1 MMTFRQA
8 PPAASG
14 RPSDRVL
21 GRPRS
26 PFLALIVGLGL
37 FLAACGQGT
46 TESQAPSDEPNAA
59 ASAEESTAASEAPT
73 SSVESIKIGLLF
85 PTTGGMGFL
94 GTDQANGVKLV
105 LEHANTN
112 GGVNG
117 VPIEIFEADS
127 QSDPGVG
134 ATEAQRLIDEHDVDI
149 IIGSYSSGISQ
160 AASPVAERNGVI
172 YWEIGSVADGLSQQG
187 YQNFIRTVGIAST
200 YAEADIDFLTN
211 YIAPQL
217 DKAPEEVRIAIA
229 HENGAFGSSVGD
241 AIEAIADEQGLNV
254 VIREPYAEDSTDLTP
269 LVLRL
274 KDATPDVLFI
284 VPLPGSTIMFWE
296 QARAQDFNVS
306 AIIGSAGFSS
316 PSFIER
322 FGAEGIEGVMV
333 VEAPAVAHMN
343 TDGLDPEVGALLEE
357 LVTEF
362 EDLYGHECL
371 VHCGDGLGGTHILVS
386 DVLPRALAESDSVDA
401 EAIRQAA
408 DATDIAEG
416 GTLQGFGAE
425 FAPVDADNAGDNV
438 RARSYIMQ
446 WHDGALEVVW
456 PEGLAV
462 AQSQFPMPTWSE
474 RE

>member
-1 MMTFRQA
+1 MMTRSRS
-8 PPAASG
+8 SG
-14 RPSDRVL
+14 ADTSERVSGGTALLRRPVL
-21 GRPRS
+21 PLLMG
-26 PFLALIVGLGL
+26 LVLILV
-37 FLAACGQGT
+37 ACGEQGT
-46 TESQAPSDEPNAA
+46 TQEPTSAPGTTDDGNG
-59 ASAEESTAASEAPT
+59 TAPAQTEAPQ
-73 SSVESIKIGLLF
+73 SSVESIRIGLLF

-105 LEHANTN
+105 LEWANDN

-127 QSDPGVG
+127 QSDAGVG
-134 ATEAQRLIDEHDVDI
+134 ATEAQRLIDQHDVDI
-149 IIGSYSSGISQ
+149 IIGSYASGIAQ

-172 YWEIGSVADGLSQQG
+172 YWEIGAVANALSQQG

-200 YAEADIDFLTN
+200 YAEADIDFLVD
-211 YIAPQL
+211 YMAPQL
-217 DKAPEEVRIAIA
+217 GKEPGEMRIAIA
-229 HENGAFGSSVGD
+229 HENGPFGSSVAD
-241 AIEAIADEQGLNV
+241 ALEAIADEQDLNV

-274 KDATPDVLFI
+274 KDAEPDVLYI
-284 VPLPGSTIMFWE
+284 VPLPGSTILFWD

-306 AIIGSAGFSS
+306 AVIGSAGFSS

-322 FGAEGIEGVMV
+322 FGAEGIEGAMV

-343 TDGLDPEVGALLEE
+343 TDGLDSEVGELLEQ
-357 LVTEF
+357 LLAEF
-362 EDLYGHECL
+362 EERYGHECL
-371 VHCGDGLGGTHILVS
+371 VHCGDGLGGAHILVA
-386 DVLPRALAESDSVDA
+386 DVLPRALSEYDSVDA

-408 DATDIAEG
+408 DATDIPDG
-416 GTLQGFGAE
+416 GTLQGFGAQ

-446 WHDGALEVVW
+446 WQDGSLRVVW

-462 AQSQFPMPTWSE
+462 ADPQFPMPTWSE

>member
-1 MMTFRQA
+1 VTEQPSAPATTDEGSGTEASQTQA
-8 PPAASG
+8 
-14 RPSDRVL
+14 
-21 GRPRS
+21 
-26 PFLALIVGLGL
+26 
-37 FLAACGQGT
+37 
-46 TESQAPSDEPNAA
+46 
-59 ASAEESTAASEAPT
+59 AE

-94 GTDQANGVKLV
+94 GTDQANGVKMV
-105 LEHANTN
+105 LEWANDN

-117 VPIEIFEADS
+117 VPIEIFEGDS

-149 IIGSYSSGISQ
+149 IIGSYSSGIAQ

-172 YWEIGSVADGLSQQG
+172 YWEIGAVADTLSQEG
-187 YQNFIRTVGIAST
+187 YETFIRTVGIAST
-200 YAEADIDFLTN
+200 YAQADIDFLVEFM
-211 YIAPQL
+211 APQL
-217 DKAPEEVRIAIA
+217 GKAPEEMRIAIA
-229 HENGAFGSSVGD
+229 HENGAFGSSVAD
-241 AIEAIADEQGLNV
+241 AIEAIAEEEGLNV
-254 VIREPYAEDSTDLTP
+254 VIREPYAEDSPDLTP

-274 KDATPDVLFI
+274 KDAEPDALFI

-306 AIIGSAGFSS
+306 AVIGSAGFSS
-316 PSFIER
+316 PSFIDR
-322 FGAEGIEGVMV
+322 FGAEGIESAMV

-343 TDGLDPEVGALLEE
+343 TEGLEAEVGALLDE
-357 LVTEF
+357 LLAEF
-362 EDLYGHECL
+362 EDRYGHECL
-371 VHCGDGLGGTHILVS
+371 VHCGDGMGGAHILVA
-386 DVLPRALAESDSVDA
+386 DVLPRAISEFDSVDA
-401 EAIRQAA
+401 DAIRQAA

-416 GTLQGFGAE
+416 GTLQGFGVE

-446 WHDGALEVVW
+446 WQDGALRVVW

-462 AQSQFPMPTWSE
+462 AEPQFPMPAWSE